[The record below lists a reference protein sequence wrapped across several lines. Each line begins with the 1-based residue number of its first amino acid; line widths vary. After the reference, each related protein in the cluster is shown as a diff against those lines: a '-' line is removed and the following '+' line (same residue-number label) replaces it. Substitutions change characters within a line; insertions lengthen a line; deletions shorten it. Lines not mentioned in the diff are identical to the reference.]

1 MSPGARSSGE
11 FPDLALA
18 ELDGRVQPLRG
29 AWREGEAL
37 VLIGHGDCS
46 TTRLA
51 LPFFERIHRRRTRG
65 TVVLVLQDDADAARD
80 LSAELGLTVPIRLE
94 PAPYPLAA
102 ALHVEAVPTLFLV
115 ARDGRI
121 ARVSEGFDRAALEG
135 LAERMGVPGA
145 LFDPRDRAPAF
156 RPG

>member
-1 MSPGARSSGE
+1 MSPGARSSGA

-18 ELDGRVQPLRG
+18 DLDGRVQPLRG

-37 VLIGHGDCS
+37 VLVGHGDCS

-51 LPFFERIHRRRTRG
+51 LPFLERLHRRRTRG
-65 TVVLVLQDDADAARD
+65 TVVLVLQDDAGTARD
-80 LSAELGLTVPIRLE
+80 LSAERGLSLPIRLE
-94 PAPYPLAA
+94 PAPYPLAD

-115 ARDGRI
+115 GRDGRI
-121 ARVSEGFDRAALEG
+121 VRVSEGFDRAALER
-135 LAERMGVPGA
+135 LAERLGVAGA
-145 LFDPRDRAPAF
+145 LFEPQDPAPAF